1 MLSIDLFFLIKA
13 KTIILITVLFAV
25 STKLLFIV
33 YKLGTH
39 FTQRSAALL
48 NKRWPL
54 TYKKSGRFITL
65 KAADLLH

>member
-1 MLSIDLFFLIKA
+1 MLSIDYYFLIKA

-39 FTQRSAALL
+39 FTQRSAAEPILWH
-48 NKRWPL
+48 R
-54 TYKKSGRFITL
+54 GQ
-65 KAADLLH
+65 LHH

>member
-54 TYKKSGRFITL
+54 TYKKSG
-65 KAADLLH
+65 